1 MREKFSR
8 VTFYASVNPM
18 KHWLDPE
25 PVAVPSALAE
35 FVGGHPLV
43 AETLVRRGLKTV
55 DAARAFL
62 DADAFTPTPPTALPN
77 LTRAADRIE
86 RAIRAGETICVW
98 GDFDVDGQTATTV
111 LVATLRDVGARVMH
125 YIPVRATESHGIKV
139 PALERVIEQGAQLVL
154 TCDTGIDANEAVAYA
169 TARGV
174 DVIVTDH
181 HELPPE
187 LPSAY
192 AIVNPHLLSPTHS
205 LASLPGVGVAYKLAE
220 ELYARAGRA
229 GEVAKH
235 LDLAALGIVADVA
248 VLNGDT
254 RYLLQRG
261 LAALR
266 QTERLG
272 LQELMKLARVNPAHL
287 SEENIGFGLA
297 PRLNALGRMDDA
309 NVIVDFLTTTDLTQ
323 ARIFASELEA
333 LNDRRKMVGEQVF
346 AATQDQIAQ
355 NPAFLEDAVL
365 VLAAPE
371 WPVGVIGIVANRL
384 VEQYHRPAVL
394 ISISSEGLGHGSAR
408 SVEGCHITE
417 ALATQQDMLH
427 SYGGHA
433 MAAGLS
439 LPAEDIPTFRRGLAR
454 AVKAQIGAAPAQ
466 PAVQIDGY
474 VPLAELSLELLADL
488 DRLAPFGSGNPPL
501 TLATRDMHVTAH
513 RSLGRDGRHL
523 LLTVEDSDS
532 VEQHV
537 VWWRWDGAALPDGT
551 FDLAYTARVND
562 FRGQRELQIVWEDA
576 RVCTVAREVVPS
588 VIGVVVERA
597 MLELVDYRREPHPLT
612 LLKPLLTA
620 PDLQV
625 WREGPSAADIPGCDR
640 HELSPATALVIW
652 TMPPGPDVLHAVLAK
667 VSPTKVYLFS
677 AAAGLEQL
685 EPFLKHIAGVAKY
698 ALKNTAGQVDIP
710 RVAAMTAN
718 RESAVRLALTW
729 LEAQGHITIVS
740 ETETAEGG
748 DYVLLQAGG
757 NRVDQ
762 YADRIAAR
770 LGALLDEVAAYRRY
784 FVQAEAEVLRTLL
797 LENGQSG

>member
-1 MREKFSR
+1 
-8 VTFYASVNPM
+8 M
-18 KHWLDPE
+18 KRWLDPE
-25 PVAVPSALAE
+25 PVAVPPALAE

-43 AETLVRRGLKTV
+43 AETLVRRGLETV
-55 DAARAFL
+55 ESARAFL
-62 DADAFTPTPPTALPN
+62 DADAYVPTPPTAFPN

-86 RAIRAGETICVW
+86 SAIRAEETICVW

-111 LVATLRDVGARVMH
+111 LVATLRDLGARVTH
-125 YIPVRATESHGIKV
+125 YIPVRATESHGVKV
-139 PALERVIEQGAQLVL
+139 PALERVLDQGAQLIL

-169 TARGV
+169 AARGV

-181 HELPPE
+181 HELPSE
-187 LPSAY
+187 LPPAY
-192 AIVNPHLLSPTHS
+192 AIVNPHLLSPTHP

-235 LDLAALGIVADVA
+235 LDLVALGIVADVA
-248 VLNGDT
+248 ALDGDT

-261 LAALR
+261 LVTLR

-272 LQELMKLARVNPAHL
+272 LQELMKLARINPAYL

-309 NVIVDFLTTTDLTQ
+309 NVIVDFLTTTDLIQ

-333 LNDRRKMVGEQVF
+333 LNDRRKMLGEQVF
-346 AATQDQIAQ
+346 AAAQDQITQ
-355 NPAFLEDAVL
+355 NPALLEDAVL

-371 WPVGVIGIVANRL
+371 WSVGVIGIVANRL

-394 ISISSEGLGHGSAR
+394 ITISPEGLGHGSAR

-417 ALATQQDMLH
+417 ALATQRDLLR

-466 PAVQIDGY
+466 PDLQIDGY
-474 VPLAELSLELLADL
+474 VPLAELSLDFLADL
-488 DRLAPFGSGNPPL
+488 ERLAPFGAGNPPL
-501 TLATRDMHVTAH
+501 ILATRDICVTAH
-513 RSLGRDGRHL
+513 RTLGRDGRHL
-523 LLTVEDSDS
+523 LLTVEDADS
-532 VEQHV
+532 VERQV
-537 VWWRWDGAALPDGT
+537 VWWRWDGAALPEGA
-551 FDLAYTARVND
+551 FDLAYTTRIND

-576 RVCTVAREVVPS
+576 RVCAATHETVPS
-588 VIGVVVERA
+588 IVVERPQ
-597 MLELVDYRREPHPLT
+597 LELVDYRREPHPLT

-625 WREGPSAADIPGCDR
+625 WREGPAAADVPGGDR
-640 HELSPATALVIW
+640 HELVLATTLVIW
-652 TMPPGPDVLHAVLAK
+652 TLPPGPDVLHAALAK

-677 AAAGLEQL
+677 ATAGLEQL
-685 EPFLKHIAGVAKY
+685 EPFLKYVAGVAKY
-698 ALKNTAGQVDIP
+698 ALKNAAGRLDIP
-710 RVAAMTAN
+710 RVAALTAN
-718 RESAVRLALTW
+718 RESAVRLALAW
-729 LEAQGHITIVS
+729 LEAQGHITIV
-740 ETETAEGG
+740 AEG
-748 DYVLLQAGG
+748 DATEDDSYVLLQAGG
-757 NRVDQ
+757 DRTDQ

-770 LGALLDEVAAYRRY
+770 LGALLDEVSAYRRY
-784 FVQAEAEVLRTLL
+784 FMQAEVEVVRTSL
-797 LENGQSG
+797 LENGQ

>member
-1 MREKFSR
+1 
-8 VTFYASVNPM
+8 
-18 KHWLDPE
+18 
-25 PVAVPSALAE
+25 
-35 FVGGHPLV
+35 
-43 AETLVRRGLKTV
+43 
-55 DAARAFL
+55 
-62 DADAFTPTPPTALPN
+62 
-77 LTRAADRIE
+77 DRIE
-86 RAIRAGETICVW
+86 SAICAGETICVW

-111 LVATLRDVGARVMH
+111 LVATLRDVGARVTH

-139 PALERVIEQGAQLVL
+139 PSLARVIDEGAQLIL

-169 TARGV
+169 ATRGV
-174 DVIVTDH
+174 DVVVTDH

-187 LPSAY
+187 LPSAH
-192 AIVNPHLLSPTHS
+192 AIVNPHLLSPTHP

-229 GEVAKH
+229 DEAARN
-235 LDLAALGIVADVA
+235 LDLTALGIVADVA
-248 VLNGDT
+248 VLDGDT

-272 LQELMKLARVNPAHL
+272 LRELMKLARVNPAYL
-287 SEENIGFGLA
+287 SEEQIGFGLA
-297 PRLNALGRMDDA
+297 PRLNALGRIDDA

-333 LNDRRKMVGEQVF
+333 LNDRRKMLGEQVF
-346 AATQDQIAQ
+346 ASAQDQIAQ
-355 NPAFLEDAVL
+355 NPALLEDAAL

-394 ISISSEGLGHGSAR
+394 ISISSEGLGRGSAR
-408 SVEGCHITE
+408 SVDGCHITE
-417 ALATQQDMLH
+417 ALATQQDLLH

-439 LPAEDIPTFRRGLAR
+439 LLAEDIPTFRRGLSR

-466 PAVQIDGY
+466 PEVQIDGY
-474 VPLAELSLELLADL
+474 VSLAELSLDFLADVE
-488 DRLAPFGSGNPPL
+488 RLAPFGAGNPPL
-501 TLATRDMHVTAH
+501 ILATRDIHVTAH
-513 RSLGRDGRHL
+513 RTLGRDGRHL

-532 VEQHV
+532 VERQV
-537 VWWRWDGAALPDGT
+537 VWWRWDGATLPEGA
-551 FDLAYTARVND
+551 FDLAYTTRIND

-576 RVCTVAREVVPS
+576 RVCTVAREMAPS
-588 VIGVVVERA
+588 ATGMVVERPT
-597 MLELVDYRREPHPLT
+597 LELVDYRREPHPLT
-612 LLKPLLTA
+612 LLKPLSAT
-620 PDLQV
+620 PDMQI

-652 TMPPGPDVLHAVLAK
+652 TLPPGPDVLHTALAK
-667 VSPTKVYLFS
+667 VSPEEVYLFGV
-677 AAAGLEQL
+677 AAGLDQL
-685 EPFLKHIAGVAKY
+685 EPFLKYIAGVAKY
-698 ALKNTAGQVDIP
+698 ALKNTAGRLDVP

-729 LEAQGHITIVS
+729 LEAQGHISIVS
-740 ETETAEGG
+740 ETDDVEG
-748 DYVLLQAGG
+748 DDLILIQAGG

-770 LGALLDEVAAYRRY
+770 LGALLDEVSAYRRY
-784 FVQAEAEVLRTLL
+784 FMQAEAEVLRTLL
-797 LENGQSG
+797 LE

>member
-1 MREKFSR
+1 
-8 VTFYASVNPM
+8 M
-18 KHWLDPE
+18 KRWLDPE

-43 AETLVRRGLKTV
+43 AETLVRRGLETV
-55 DAARAFL
+55 EAARAFL
-62 DADAFTPTPPTALPN
+62 DADAYTPTPPTALPN
-77 LTRAADRIE
+77 LVRAADRIE
-86 RAIRAGETICVW
+86 RAIRTGETICVW

-111 LVATLRDVGARVMH
+111 LVATLRDVGARVTH
-125 YIPVRATESHGIKV
+125 YIPVRATESHGIRV
-139 PALERVIEQGAQLVL
+139 PTLERVIEQGAQLIL

-169 TARGV
+169 ATRGV

-187 LPSAY
+187 LPPAY
-192 AIVNPHLLSPTHS
+192 AIVNPHLLSPTHA

-229 GEVAKH
+229 GEAAKH
-235 LDLAALGIVADVA
+235 LDLTALGIVADVA
-248 VLNGDT
+248 VLDGDT

-287 SEENIGFGLA
+287 SEEHIGFGLA
-297 PRLNALGRMDDA
+297 PRLNALGRIDDA
-309 NVIVDFLTTTDLTQ
+309 NVIVDFLTTADLTQ

-333 LNDRRKMVGEQVF
+333 LNDRRKMLGDQVF
-346 AATQDQIAQ
+346 AATQEQIAQ
-355 NPAFLEDAVL
+355 NPALLEDAVL

-384 VEQYHRPAVL
+384 VEQYQRPAVL
-394 ISISSEGLGHGSAR
+394 ISISPEGLGRGSAR

-417 ALATQQDMLH
+417 ALATQHALLR

-439 LPAEDIPTFRRGLAR
+439 LPAEDIPTFRHGLSR
-454 AVKAQIGAAPAQ
+454 AVKAQIGATPAQ

-474 VPLAELSLELLADL
+474 VPLAELSLDLLADL
-488 DRLAPFGSGNPPL
+488 ERLAPFGPGNPPL
-501 TLATRDMHVTAH
+501 TLATRDIRVTAH

-532 VEQHV
+532 VARQV
-537 VWWRWDGAALPDGT
+537 VWWRWDGAALPEGA
-551 FDLAYTARVND
+551 FDLAYTTRVND

-576 RVCTVAREVVPS
+576 REIVPS
-588 VIGVVVERA
+588 TTGVIVERA

-620 PDLQV
+620 PDLQI
-625 WREGPSAADIPGCDR
+625 WCEGPSAVDISGCDR

-652 TMPPGPDVLHAVLAK
+652 TLPPGPDVLHAALAK

-677 AAAGLEQL
+677 APAGLEQL
-685 EPFLKHIAGVAKY
+685 EPFLKYIAGVAKY
-698 ALKNTAGQVDIP
+698 ALKNTAGRLNVS

-729 LEAQGHITIVS
+729 LEAQGHVTIVS
-740 ETETAEGG
+740 ETDDVEG
-748 DYVLLQAGG
+748 DDCILIHAGG

-762 YADRIAAR
+762 YADRIASR
-770 LGALLDEVAAYRRY
+770 LGALLDEVSAYRRY
-784 FVQAEAEVLRTLL
+784 FMQAEVEVLRTLL
-797 LENGQSG
+797 LENGQ